1 METQCGGIRE
11 SGIYGIPAIDIGSR
25 QKGRYDE
32 KMLKNIQHARED
44 KADILDKLQNI
55 SSHRIPSSGFGV
67 GNSTELFFEVLKR
80 EDIWNLDIQ
89 KIFCGHTGAE
99 KMKKHFALEIFV
111 GDDKRA
117 LVIPEIGINHE
128 GSLFW

>member
-1 METQCGGIRE
+1 MKSGSCTGIRE

-55 SSHRIPSSGFGV
+55 SSHRILSSGFGV
-67 GNSTELFFEVLKR
+67 GNSTELFLKVLKC

-89 KIFCGHTGAE
+89 KIFVDIRG
-99 KMKKHFALEIFV
+99 L
-111 GDDKRA
+111 KR
-117 LVIPEIGINHE
+117 
-128 GSLFW
+128 

>member
-1 METQCGGIRE
+1 
-11 SGIYGIPAIDIGSR
+11 
-25 QKGRYDE
+25 
-32 KMLKNIQHARED
+32 MLKNIQHARED

-89 KIFCGHTGAE
+89 KIFVDIRGL
-99 KMKKHFALEIFV
+99 KRRKKHFALEIFALEMTSAHLLFRRLELIM
-111 GDDKRA
+111 RA
-117 LVIPEIGINHE
+117 V
-128 GSLFW
+128 FWWRKKWCRQHTVPAHG